1 LPLSLRHIGIRADD
15 FNLVPEFLNQ
25 RPGERRGGYKGSK
38 PRSKCHPRDRCF
50 EPAVFPRPMDA
61 LEAHRVR
68 PYTGSMHVHAH
79 GAGGPTRVLK
89 ISLAVTLG
97 YIVLLVVAG
106 MRAHSLALL
115 SEAGHNLSDFL
126 ALLLS
131 LVAVYFQT
139 RPANSTKTYGYH
151 RAGVLAALVNATSLV
166 AVSFFIFYE
175 AFRRL
180 QHPEHVQAT
189 VMMWVAA
196 AGVVM
201 NGVIA
206 LLLYRSSR
214 GFGGDVNIRSALLH
228 EVGDTL
234 STAAVIAGGWAI
246 LVTRNYW
253 IDSALSFGIAV
264 LILWS
269 GFGIVRETLNILL
282 EGTPRGMKLEKIE
295 SAIRSVGGVNDVHD
309 LHVWSIGSETH
320 ALSCHISI
328 ADIPPSVSE
337 RILRDVKDRLLHDF
351 RIDHTTIQ
359 FEHAICEVAHGCVI
373 PVSESE
379 EHHHHH
385 SH

>member
-1 LPLSLRHIGIRADD
+1 
-15 FNLVPEFLNQ
+15 
-25 RPGERRGGYKGSK
+25 
-38 PRSKCHPRDRCF
+38 
-50 EPAVFPRPMDA
+50 
-61 LEAHRVR
+61 
-68 PYTGSMHVHAH
+68 MHVHGH
-79 GAGGPTRVLK
+79 GAGGPKSVLK
-89 ISLAVTLG
+89 ISLGVTFA

-106 MRAHSLALL
+106 VRSHSLALL

-126 ALLLS
+126 ALALS
-131 LVAVYFQT
+131 LVAVYFQS
-139 RPANSTKTYGYH
+139 RPANATKTYGYH
-151 RAGVLAALVNATSLV
+151 RAGVLAALVNAGSLV

-201 NGVIA
+201 NGAIA
-206 LLLYRSSR
+206 LLLYRSA
-214 GFGGDVNIRSALLH
+214 GHGGDVNIRSALLH

-246 LVTRNYW
+246 LVTSNYW
-253 IDSALSFGIAV
+253 IDSALSVGIGA

-282 EGTPRGMKLEKIE
+282 EGTPRGMKLDRIE
-295 SAIRSVGGVNDVHD
+295 LAIRAVEGVNDVHD

-320 ALSCHISI
+320 AMSCHIAI

-337 RILRDVKDRLLHDF
+337 RILRDVKERLLHDF

-359 FEHAICEVAHGCVI
+359 FEHVVCEVAHGCVI
-373 PVSESE
+373 PVAETE
-379 EHHHHH
+379 AEHQHHH

>member
-1 LPLSLRHIGIRADD
+1 
-15 FNLVPEFLNQ
+15 
-25 RPGERRGGYKGSK
+25 
-38 PRSKCHPRDRCF
+38 
-50 EPAVFPRPMDA
+50 
-61 LEAHRVR
+61 
-68 PYTGSMHVHAH
+68 MHVHVH
-79 GAGGPTRVLK
+79 GANGPTRVLK

-106 MRAHSLALL
+106 LRAHSLALL

-131 LVAVYFQT
+131 LVAVYFQS
-139 RPANSTKTYGYH
+139 RPANSKKTYGYH

-166 AVSFFIFYE
+166 VVSFFIFYE

-180 QHPEHVQAT
+180 QHPEHVQAST
-189 VMMWVAA
+189 MMWVAG

-206 LLLYRSSR
+206 LLLYRS
-214 GFGGDVNIRSALLH
+214 GGDVNIRSALLH

-246 LVTRNYW
+246 LITGNYW
-253 IDSALSFGIAV
+253 IDSALSFGIGA

-295 SAIRSVGGVNDVHD
+295 SAIRSINGVNDVHD

-337 RILRDVKDRLLHDF
+337 RILKDVKECLFHEF

-359 FEHAICEVAHGCVI
+359 FEHAVCEVAHGCVI
-373 PVSESE
+373 PISESAE
-379 EHHHHH
+379 EHHHH

>member
-1 LPLSLRHIGIRADD
+1 
-15 FNLVPEFLNQ
+15 
-25 RPGERRGGYKGSK
+25 
-38 PRSKCHPRDRCF
+38 
-50 EPAVFPRPMDA
+50 
-61 LEAHRVR
+61 
-68 PYTGSMHVHAH
+68 
-79 GAGGPTRVLK
+79 VLK
-89 ISLAVTLG
+89 ISLAVTVA

-106 MRAHSLALL
+106 IRAHSLALL

-131 LVAVYFQT
+131 LVAVYLQS
-139 RPANSTKTYGYH
+139 RPASSTKTYGYH
-151 RAGVLAALVNATSLV
+151 RAGVLAALVNAVSLV

-180 QHPEHVQAT
+180 QHPQHVQAS

-206 LLLYRSSR
+206 LLLYRSGS
-214 GFGGDVNIRSALLH
+214 DVNIRSALLH

-246 LVTRNYW
+246 LATGDNW
-253 IDSALSFGIAV
+253 IDSALSIGIGV

-269 GFGIVRETLNILL
+269 GFSIVRETLNILL
-282 EGTPRGMKLEKIE
+282 EGTPRGVKLELVE
-295 SAIRSVGGVNDVHD
+295 TAIRSIDGVNDVHD
-309 LHVWSIGSETH
+309 LHCWSIGSETR
-320 ALSCHISI
+320 ALSCHIAI

-337 RILRDVKDRLLHDF
+337 RILRDVKDRLHHSF

-359 FEHAICEVAHGCVI
+359 FEHVECEVAHGCVI
-373 PVSESE
+373 PVGESE
-379 EHHHHH
+379 EHQHH